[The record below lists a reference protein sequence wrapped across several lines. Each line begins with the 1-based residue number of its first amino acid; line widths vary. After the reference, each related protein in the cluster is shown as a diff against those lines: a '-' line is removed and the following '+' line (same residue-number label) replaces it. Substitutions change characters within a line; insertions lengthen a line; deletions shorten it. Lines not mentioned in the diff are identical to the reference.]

1 MPSATARRLYEDQI
15 PSFMSV
21 FDLGAETMDDQST
34 VTVVDPKIIG
44 FPSSSFAEKQLS
56 SLTHPSSAS
65 TTGPAAPPP
74 LSDPSHRH
82 HDSTSTQMSE
92 SADSSPTTTMSCTD
106 SSSLSDPSP
115 SSSPDSP
122 INLLP
127 LAAFPGPS
135 FGGFASMSTGLASLS
150 VIDPNNGNTTNS
162 NNNNGG
168 QGLERPMT
176 SPSPRRRNMKGLSI
190 QPPFVS
196 PTLPTSTQ
204 ISEPTSPSFIKP
216 QIPAMKRKPSQL
228 SLKTTTHD
236 LVKSTAIEVPQSPSL
251 AIPPILQRRAL
262 KHSTSSPHILSSLN
276 SSTFGP
282 PGGMTFPTVLE
293 RNESGLSEFL
303 RPSKPAGPVGLD
315 ATILEEES
323 PIRAQIAN
331 RAAYEF
337 EPYHEVE
344 NNEDQKTPGY
354 PDGPIAIYDDNV
366 FLYLEPTAEE
376 ASRFDVV
383 INVAREVKNPF
394 KSNAKQTQAQSN
406 PLPPQQQQQQ
416 QQQQHQLSPPRLN
429 EPRNAVPKLAPI
441 MEPAMEQE
449 AEPAAECEQV
459 NGSIPIVTEPTTK
472 RLEASHAATSSRLK
486 RKAPALSLTL
496 AEPSTSATEAGN
508 EDNTPTTPKATQTLQ
523 EPEYIHIPWDHNTD
537 IGQDLMMLCEAID
550 KRTKEGK
557 KVLIHC
563 QQGAS
568 RSASLIIAYGMYQ
581 NPELTVNDSYYAAQA
596 KSRWISPNMRLM
608 YCLQDFQKEV
618 RKRRG
623 SNSWLRPGRSPTK
636 HRAAL
641 SMDAIEISPKEP
653 LSAPLPAED
662 ANGSGS
668 ATINSP
674 ERSPM
679 RPRGNSTPNSR
690 EPISPGPSSAPSSFS
705 WDEKEDESDPQ
716 RFGRFD
722 FGFTSTG
729 LQPPKLNA
737 PPLSQAQTF
746 GGSGGLTLPGGGN
759 GTGGGFMRPPPSPG
773 FAAHRFGEFPG
784 SSYSNPSS
792 SGFPLLSPGFPP
804 PRSSCSD
811 GLDSILARNM
821 DPPPLRPINY
831 SNPLKTTATNIA
843 RTTTTTNTNTTTT
856 NAPPAPTF
864 KTSFFNLPSII
875 VKPSPKPEQSITIR
889 PAYVDDDEPLMSPRA
904 ETMTNNPLHDQLAD
918 HQQYAEMSSAGGMH
932 FVEARPTLVD
942 DMDKEISNELFSPR
956 ETMFPRDPFFPFG
969 RPTQVD
975 DPRSPPTKGETP
987 IVRSI
992 DEFI

>member
-21 FDLGAETMDDQST
+21 FDLGAEAMDDQNT

-44 FPSSSFAEKQLS
+44 FPGSSFSDKLS
-56 SLTHPSSAS
+56 SHAHPHQPSS
-65 TTGPAAPPP
+65 TGAAAPPT
-74 LSDPSHRH
+74 LSSDPSHRH

-122 INLLP
+122 INLVP
-127 LAAFPGPS
+127 LQAFPGPS
-135 FGGFASMSTGLASLS
+135 FGGFSSMSVGLASLS
-150 VIDPNNGNTTNS
+150 VIDPNN
-162 NNNNGG
+162 NN
-168 QGLERPMT
+168 LERPMT
-176 SPSPRRRNMKGLSI
+176 SPSPRRARNMKGLSI

-196 PTLPTSTQ
+196 PTLSATTQ
-204 ISEPTSPSFIKP
+204 TSEPTSPSFIKP

-228 SLKTTTHD
+228 SLKTTTHE
-236 LVKSTAIEVPQSPSL
+236 LIKSTAIEVPQSPSL
-251 AIPPILQRRAL
+251 VIPPILQRRAL
-262 KHSTSSPHILSSLN
+262 KHSTSSPHILSSLK

-282 PGGMTFPTVLE
+282 QGGMTFPTVLE

-303 RPSKPAGPVGLD
+303 RPSKPAGPAGFD

-383 INVAREVKNPF
+383 INVAREVNNPF
-394 KSNAKQTQAQSN
+394 KRNNVPAHDTPPAPQPQQK
-406 PLPPQQQQQQ
+406 PPQLQFPQE
-416 QQQQHQLSPPRLN
+416 LRIP
-429 EPRNAVPKLAPI
+429 VPKLAPI
-441 MEPAMEQE
+441 LEPEMEQE
-449 AEPAAECEQV
+449 P
-459 NGSIPIVTEPTTK
+459 EPTTHQQSNNDSIPMVI
-472 RLEASHAATSSRLK
+472 EPTIPMVVEPTAETTTTTPATTSRLK
-486 RKAPALSLTL
+486 RKAPSLSLSL
-496 AEPSTSATEAGN
+496 SEPTTTEVSH
-508 EDNTPTTPKATQTLQ
+508 EDNTPTTPKASLSLK

-537 IGQDLMMLCEAID
+537 IGTDLMMLCETID

-581 NPELTVNDSYYAAQA
+581 NPELSVNDSYYAAQA

-618 RKRRG
+618 SKRRAS

-636 HRAAL
+636 HRTAL

-668 ATINSP
+668 TGIRSP

-690 EPISPGPSSAPSSFS
+690 EAISPGPSSAPSSFS
-705 WDEKEDESDPQ
+705 WDEKEDENDPQ

-722 FGFTSTG
+722 FGFTATA
-729 LQPPKLNA
+729 LQPPKLN
-737 PPLSQAQTF
+737 PPPMSF
-746 GGSGGLTLPGGGN
+746 GSSFGSSGGGGGLTLPGGGM
-759 GTGGGFMRPPPSPG
+759 GGGFMKPPPSPG
-773 FAAHRFGEFPG
+773 FAAHRFGEFPDI
-784 SSYSNPSS
+784 SRSNPTS
-792 SGFPLLSPGFPP
+792 SGFPPLSPGFFP

-811 GLDSILARNM
+811 GLDSILARN
-821 DPPPLRPINY
+821 IG
-831 SNPLKTTATNIA
+831 SITTATA
-843 RTTTTTNTNTTTT
+843 TNETN
-856 NAPPAPTF
+856 NGLPAPAIKTTF
-864 KTSFFNLPSII
+864 FTLPNISANAIS
-875 VKPSPKPEQSITIR
+875 VAEQKIAVR
-889 PAYVDDDEPLMSPRA
+889 PAYVDDEPLMSPRA
-904 ETMTNNPLHDQLAD
+904 ETMTNNPLHDKF
-918 HQQYAEMSSAGGMH
+918 AEYSSGMH
-932 FVEARPTLVD
+932 FVEVPPTPGEGD
-942 DMDKEISNELFSPR
+942 LFSPR

-969 RPTQVD
+969 RPTQMD

-992 DEFI
+992 DEFM